1 MRQVPFCNIRNKA
14 MEKKPFDN
22 KFIKIILNYIQS
34 YLSDRKTAHQS
45 IKAVYL
51 FGSVLDLNK
60 FKPASDIDMAF
71 LVDKDLY
78 KEDPLLAS
86 TSSYLLATEIG
97 LMLDRQTD
105 ITILNSASLETA
117 YQIIVTGELMYE
129 CDNNM
134 RIEYEIALKGLYF
147 DFKPFLNTLRSQ
159 HRSRLSGDTR
169 AL

>member
-1 MRQVPFCNIRNKA
+1 M
-14 MEKKPFDN
+14 KKKTFDN
-22 KFIKIILNYIQS
+22 KLAKTIFQYIQS

-60 FKPASDIDMAF
+60 FKSASDIDMAF
-71 LVDKDLY
+71 LVDRDLY

-105 ITILNSASLETA
+105 
-117 YQIIVTGELMYE
+117 
-129 CDNNM
+129 
-134 RIEYEIALKGLYF
+134 R
-147 DFKPFLNTLRSQ
+147 NTRF
-159 HRSRLSGDTR
+159 
-169 AL
+169 